1 MNESKVE
8 TTMASIGTVLAVNVV
23 EAYLKSNL
31 IVRDYTFYNVG
42 VITYKGDFRMVS
54 VGVFNHVYTIDK
66 ETAREIIKDKLS
78 LNEIIGSE

>member
-1 MNESKVE
+1 
-8 TTMASIGTVLAVNVV
+8 
-23 EAYLKSNL
+23 
-31 IVRDYTFYNVG
+31 
-42 VITYKGDFRMVS
+42 MVS